1 MLFTLRQHMSTSTTA
16 SSETGRQAL
25 QRLLAENERD
35 MAWLARKVNRS
46 KSYIWRV
53 VQGERPITAPLAE
66 AFAEL
71 FGVSVQTFQGS
82 E

>member
-1 MLFTLRQHMSTSTTA
+1 MTNTATGTTQ
-16 SSETGRQAL
+16 TGTEAL

-35 MAWLARKVNRS
+35 MAWLARKVDRS

-53 VQGERPITAPLAE
+53 VQGERPITAPLAA

-71 FGVSVQTFQGS
+71 FGVPMETFIQGDA

>member
-1 MLFTLRQHMSTSTTA
+1 MSTA
-16 SSETGRQAL
+16 SATSETGRAAL
-25 QRLLAENERD
+25 QQLLAENERD
-35 MAWLARKVNRS
+35 MAWLARKVDRS

-53 VQGERPITAPLAE
+53 VQGERPITAPLAA

-71 FGVSVQTFQGS
+71 FGVPMETFLQGDA